1 MHDSPMA
8 GAPIE
13 VVAATAGGLLERGDQ
28 LALLDDLLDVVRESS
43 RGCVVLVAG
52 EAGVGKTAL
61 IREFCDDSSACLLRG
76 ACEPLFTPR
85 PLGPLLEIAHES
97 PGDLADL
104 LHRGAMPYEVVAALV
119 EELRE
124 RTPAVF
130 VLEDVHWA
138 DEATLDV
145 LRLLV
150 RRVETVPALVVATYR
165 DDELDASHPLRI
177 VLGELATSGAV
188 TRVKLPALSP
198 EAVAELAEPYGADAD
213 ELFDKTA
220 GNPFFVVEALAAG
233 GESIPDTVRDA
244 VLARSVRLC
253 AASRGVLEAVAVVPP
268 QAELWLLEA
277 LAGDSAAELDECLAS
292 GLLVS
297 DTSAVTFRHELARQ
311 AVEESIAPHR
321 KLELHRAALA
331 ALAEPPQGD
340 PDLARLAHHAEAAG
354 DRDAVLRFAPAAAA
368 EAAIAGAHREAA
380 AQYARAL
387 RFGSDLTPAE
397 RADLLEQRS
406 RELYLTDDIGDAIEA
421 VEEALE
427 LRRELGQPL
436 DEGRSLCWL
445 SDILWCPG
453 RTTESAQASL
463 DAVGLL
469 ETLPPSPELAWAY
482 SRQGSVELM
491 GRALDLAH
499 EVGDEELVVRVLDA
513 SGNLTFAEGGREQL
527 EQALELARRADLV
540 ELQGRALINLVGG
553 GVTHRRYSVATE
565 YVDTAIDYCSEHGL
579 ELYRYYALAYRSQLE
594 LALGRWSEAAETAT
608 AVLRIQRASIL
619 PRVFALVV
627 LALVR
632 ARRGDPGYR
641 ALLEEAWTLAE
652 PTRELFRMV
661 PVAAARAEVAWL
673 EGDVE
678 GVEAATDDTLARAV
692 RRGDAAAAGALAV
705 WQRRAGIERDV
716 SFAVAEPYAM
726 QLSGDWAGAA
736 AAWRELGCPYESALA
751 LAEGDDESALRR
763 ALDDLQGLEAR
774 PAAAIVAG
782 RLRERG
788 ARSLPRGPRR
798 ATRENPAGLT
808 ARQVEV
814 LALVVEGMRDSEIAA
829 RLVLSERTVG
839 HHVSAILRKLAVSNR
854 GQATAEAIRLGLVS
868 QDR

>member
-1 MHDSPMA
+1 
-8 GAPIE
+8 
-13 VVAATAGGLLERGDQ
+13 VVSVTSGGLLERTDQ
-28 LALLDDLLDVVRESS
+28 LALLGDLLEAVEASS
-43 RGCVVLVAG
+43 RGCVVLVGG

-85 PLGPLLEIAHES
+85 PLGPLLEIAHDAE
-97 PGDLADL
+97 GDLAAL

-150 RRVETVPALVVATYR
+150 RRVETIPALVVATYR

-177 VLGELATSGAV
+177 VLGELATGGAV

-198 EAVAELAEPYGADAD
+198 EAVAELAEPYGADPD

-233 GESIPDTVRDA
+233 GDSIPDTVRDA
-244 VLARSVRLC
+244 VLARSLRLSP
-253 AASRGVLEAVAVVPP
+253 ASRAVLEAVAVVPP
-268 QAELWLLEA
+268 HAELWLLEA
-277 LAGDSAAELDECLAS
+277 LAYDSIGELDECLAS

-297 DTSAVTFRHELARQ
+297 DSSAVTFRHELARQ
-311 AVEESIAPHR
+311 AVEEAIAPRR

-331 ALAEPPQGD
+331 ALAVPLERE

-354 DRDAVLRFAPAAAA
+354 DKDAVLRFAPPAAEQAAA
-368 EAAIAGAHREAA
+368 AGAHREAA

-387 RFGSDLTPAE
+387 RFGADLPPSE
-397 RADLLEQRS
+397 RADLLERQS
-406 RELYLTDDIGDAIEA
+406 RECYLTDDIADAIVA

-427 LRRELGQPL
+427 IRRALGQPL
-436 DEGRSLCWL
+436 EEARSLCWL

-469 ETLPPSPELAWAY
+469 EKLPPSPELALAY

-491 GRALDLAH
+491 GRALDLAY
-499 EVGDEELVVRVLDA
+499 ELGDDELVVRVLDA

-527 EQALELARRADLV
+527 GRALELAREAELV
-540 ELQGRALINLVGG
+540 ELEGRALINLVGG
-553 GVTHRRYSVATE
+553 GVTTRQYAVATE
-565 YVDTAIDYCSEHGL
+565 YVETAIDYCSAHGL
-579 ELYRYYALAYRSQLE
+579 ELYRYYALAYRSRLA
-594 LALGRWSEAAETAT
+594 LALGRWNDAAETAT

-619 PRVFALVV
+619 PRILALVV

-641 ALLEEAWTLAE
+641 DLLEEAWTLAE
-652 PTRELFRMV
+652 PTRELFRTV

-673 EGDVE
+673 EGDAE
-678 GVEAATDDTLARAV
+678 GVAAATEGTLAQAV
-692 RRGDAAAAGALAV
+692 KRGDPAAAGELAV
-705 WQRRAGIERDV
+705 WRRRVGIDTDV
-716 SFAVAEPYAM
+716 PFAVSEPYAS

-736 AAWRELGCPYESALA
+736 GAWRKIGCPYEAALA
-751 LAEGDDESALRR
+751 LGEADDESWLRR
-763 ALDDLQGLEAR
+763 ALEELQGLEAR

-782 RLRERG
+782 RLRDRG
-788 ARSLPRGPRR
+788 ARGLPRGPRR
-798 ATRENPAGLT
+798 STRDNPAGLT
-808 ARQVEV
+808 PRQVEV
-814 LALVVEGMRDSEIAA
+814 LELVSVGMRDSEIAA

-839 HHVSAILRKLAVSNR
+839 HHVSAILRKLAVRNR
-854 GQATAEAIRLGLVS
+854 SQAAAEAVRLGLVS